1 MIVVRFTIKAKQGC
15 TGKVVEW
22 LKSLPEMGHP
32 RSPHGERVYYPG
44 PFSEW
49 NVVLHEMT
57 FENLQEYEAYF
68 EKVYALPQLGE
79 RVDKLREITESGGS
93 SEAWNM
99 EVLE

>member
-15 TGKVVEW
+15 TSNVVEW
-22 LKSLPEMGHP
+22 LKSLPDYGHP
-32 RSPHGERVYYPG
+32 RSPHGERVYWSG

-49 NVVLHEMT
+49 NVVIHEMT
-57 FENLQEYEAYF
+57 FENLDEYEAYF
-68 EKVYALPQLGE
+68 KEVYALPRIGE
-79 RVDKLREITESGGS
+79 AIDKLLEFTESGGG